1 MRNLFRKAPPYITV
15 PGQARPAA
23 QDKEAEGLWV
33 RCENERCRELLYVR
47 EFEHNLKVCH
57 KCDHHARLSARERI
71 RQLVDEGT
79 FEERDAR
86 LAPADPLA
94 FAAAGASYRQKLDE
108 AATRSGETE
117 AAVGGSATLDGLPI
131 EILALDFA
139 FMGASMG
146 SVVGEKIARAA
157 DRAAARRAALVT
169 ASASGGARMQ
179 EGIFSLMQMAKT
191 VTALASLGAAGVP
204 HISILADPTLG
215 GVTASYAGVG
225 DVIIAEQGALVGF
238 AGPRVIEQITKQKL
252 PADAQRAA
260 FLLEHGMVDLVLH
273 RRELRPTLSRLL
285 RLYAGV
291 RQATLAAV

>member
-47 EFEHNLKVCH
+47 EFENNLNVCH

-79 FEERDAR
+79 FTEHDAE

-94 FAAAGASYRQKLDE
+94 FAAAGASYRQKLAE
-108 AATRSGETE
+108 AATRSGERE
-117 AAVGGSATLDGLPI
+117 AAIAGSATLDGLHI
-131 EILALDFA
+131 QILVLDFA

-157 DRAAARRAALVT
+157 DRASQRQAALVLWRALRLAEERLAQGERQGMRLAAT
-169 ASASGGARMQ
+169 LRDCIAKEPLARIDYSAVCDLDTLWEVEQLSG
-179 EGIFSLMQMAKT
+179 T
-191 VTALASLGAAGVP
+191 VLVALAVYIGKTRLIDNAVFS
-204 HISILADPTLG
+204 
-215 GVTASYAGVG
+215 VG
-225 DVIIAEQGALVGF
+225 D
-238 AGPRVIEQITKQKL
+238 
-252 PADAQRAA
+252 
-260 FLLEHGMVDLVLH
+260 
-273 RRELRPTLSRLL
+273 
-285 RLYAGV
+285 
-291 RQATLAAV
+291 